1 VTESKPHYDS
11 PRHESPPR
19 HDSPPRNDSPP
30 PPVHSRRSEERGDI
44 HMDQPPRHNFV
55 DDDDDVKGSDYSVS
69 SVEEDRTASEA
80 SEMLKQR
87 MPPQVRNIV
96 YWNCPLTSAALL
108 ISLLLFE
115 FSLLFFSVIS
125 VLAYTG
131 LAIMVISLALKLYT
145 HFVSSGSSTTIH
157 RYIEGDWSLS
167 RERTEQISRDILN
180 KVNAYA
186 LYTRDLFLINNYGE
200 SIKFGIFLYLLT
212 YIGAWFNFLTL
223 VILATVFTFSI
234 PKVYDIYKREIDHV
248 IRLARRQ
255 FKEKWVLVRGKMEEL
270 PVVGQKL
277 KRN

>member
-1 VTESKPHYDS
+1 MDHDDVTHNSNDSNPRLSNTEHDFEDITHSEAVDNHDDAWREDHTASAVQHEPAVPMHAHLENRVSSGSMEESEVTESRFDL
-11 PRHESPPR
+11 PPQPAHCR
-19 HDSPPRNDSPP
+19 IEH
-30 PPVHSRRSEERGDI
+30 RGD
-44 HMDQPPRHNFV
+44 MDEPPRHNFM
-55 DDDDDVKGSDYSVS
+55 DDDDDVKA
-69 SVEEDRTASEA
+69 ASEA
-80 SEMLKQR
+80 SEMLKQH
-87 MPPQVRNIV
+87 MPPKVRNIV

-145 HFVSSGSSTTIH
+145 
-157 RYIEGDWSLS
+157 
-167 RERTEQISRDILN
+167 
-180 KVNAYA
+180 
-186 LYTRDLFLINNYGE
+186 RDLFLINNYGE
-200 SIKFGIFLYLLT
+200 SIKFGIFLYVLT

-255 FKEKWVLVRGKMEEL
+255 FKEKWVVVRGKMEEL